1 MDTLFKKNEKALFE
15 NISLIIYGLRHEI
28 SCEFFANIG
37 EGDVDGIIRNV
48 RKMVSAPNI
57 RYESFPRYCLLLIG
71 EKCFND
77 ETFIFRK
84 IYRFTSDL
92 RFLRSGVESDIFV
105 PYDRFI
111 HESSRTSENCLDSCD
126 KFIGDKWLRKIIVGT
141 EIESVYN
148 ILTIAIS

>member
-1 MDTLFKKNEKALFE
+1 MLLED
-15 NISLIIYGLRHEI
+15 ISLIIYGLWHEV
-28 SCEFFANIG
+28 SCEFFANIRK
-37 EGDVDGIIRNV
+37 GDVDGIVRNV
-48 RKMVSAPNI
+48 RKMMSAPNI
-57 RYESFPRYCLLLIG
+57 RYESFSRYCLLLIG

-84 IYRFTSDL
+84 IYWFTSNL

-126 KFIGDKWLRKIIVGT
+126 KYIGDKRLCKIIISS
-141 EIESVYN
+141 ELESIYD
-148 ILTIAIS
+148 ILSVAVS